1 MGKKEPQEATQV
13 AKEESD
19 EEEDTPI
26 VKELKKLDEKYC
38 AIEIELEAEI
48 QKLRK
53 KYDEEQSPLLEERR
67 KVLQAEADAKDS
79 TSGTPACPDF
89 WVTALQNSE
98 ITECINDEGDEAVLK
113 YLIDITKSHPDPDC
127 PQKGT
132 RIEFHFKENPYFDH
146 KVLSVEIVTDY
157 DVATY
162 KPWQEVECIEIKGCT
177 IDWKKG
183 KNPTV
188 AKKEVK
194 AKKGSKR
201 PPKTTEAPCMSFFR
215 FLFTSYKKDDDLP
228 EGLECI
234 YSEDM
239 DDEDDDM
246 GEMHLSQVG
255 GMVDVLEESI
265 LPYAVRYYTGEASPD
280 DDDDSDEESEEESDD
295 DDDEEDSDEESEEAP
310 KPKGG
315 KKAAGKKDG
324 AGGEKQEECK
334 QQ

>member
-1 MGKKEPQEATQV
+1 
-13 AKEESD
+13 
-19 EEEDTPI
+19 
-26 VKELKKLDEKYC
+26 
-38 AIEIELEAEI
+38 
-48 QKLRK
+48 
-53 KYDEEQSPLLEERR
+53 
-67 KVLQAEADAKDS
+67 
-79 TSGTPACPDF
+79 
-89 WVTALQNSE
+89 
-98 ITECINDEGDEAVLK
+98 
-113 YLIDITKSHPDPDC
+113 
-127 PQKGT
+127 
-132 RIEFHFKENPYFDH
+132 
-146 KVLSVEIVTDY
+146 
-157 DVATY
+157 
-162 KPWQEVECIEIKGCT
+162 
-177 IDWKKG
+177 
-183 KNPTV
+183 
-188 AKKEVK
+188 
-194 AKKGSKR
+194 
-201 PPKTTEAPCMSFFR
+201 
-215 FLFTSYKKDDDLP
+215 LFTSYKKDDDLP